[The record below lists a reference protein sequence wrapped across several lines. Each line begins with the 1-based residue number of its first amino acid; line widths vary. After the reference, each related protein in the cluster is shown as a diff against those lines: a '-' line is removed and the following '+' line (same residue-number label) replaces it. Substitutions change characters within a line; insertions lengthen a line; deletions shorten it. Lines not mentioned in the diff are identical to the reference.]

1 MSTKAIE
8 AVLNEY
14 RVQITDSLDTELSRA
29 QRQTEE
35 HSLELINKALAEVA
49 VIREAAKA
57 LNRLNV
63 GDFTYTIKNNWRV
76 QSETPAGASTWDHP
90 DVKAWS
96 DASVLMG
103 EIAKESP

>member
-8 AVLNEY
+8 EALDWVENYLGNEPEAQDVRRRA
-14 RVQITDSLDTELSRA
+14 RVELA
-29 QRQTEE
+29 
-35 HSLELINKALAEVA
+35 A
-49 VIREAAKA
+49 IRKAAKT
-57 LNRLNV
+57 LDRLNV
-63 GDFTYTIKNNWRV
+63 GDFTYSIKNRGRV
-76 QSETPAGASTWDHP
+76 QSETPDGASTWEHP